1 VCINYTIK
9 FYFIFGLRI
18 IPISLV
24 LFKNLQLLDLQ
35 LPHFDSVFSID
46 CVIFGFDAGVLKVLL
61 IERNEEPFKNSYALP
76 GYIVEH
82 DESIDDA
89 AERILYELTGLR
101 DISIRQFHTFGDVN
115 RHPQGRVV
123 SIGYFALIRITGQ
136 KELSPVTQFAS
147 KAFWHPVNEL
157 PKLAFD
163 HTIIFNRAFK
173 KIRAKLNYEPIA
185 FDLLP
190 EKFTLTQLQLL
201 YEAVLDK
208 KLDKRNFRKKMLSY
222 GFLKELAEKQK
233 GVSYRAA
240 KLYKFDR
247 RKYSKIFQNEIAS

>member
-1 VCINYTIK
+1 LELK
-9 FYFIFGLRI
+9 
-18 IPISLV
+18 
-24 LFKNLQLLDLQ
+24 

-46 CVIFGFDAGVLKVLL
+46 CVIFGFEAGELKVLL
-61 IERNEEPFKNSYALP
+61 IERNEEPFMDWMALP
-76 GYIVEH
+76 GYIVRE
-82 DESIDDA
+82 DESVDHA

-101 DISIRQFHTFGDVN
+101 DVSIRQFHTFGDVN
-115 RHPQGRVV
+115 RHPQGRVIT
-123 SIGYFALIRITGQ
+123 IGYFALIRINGQ
-136 KELSPVTQFAS
+136 KELMPVTQFAR
-147 KAFWHPVNEL
+147 KAFWHPVNDL

-163 HTIIFNRAFK
+163 HTDIFKRAFK

-201 YEAVLDK
+201 YEAVLSK

-247 RKYSKIFQNEIAS
+247 RKYAKIFQSELAS